1 MYGRSPISGG
11 PPGRRNPPRS
21 FSPGFTRGYFRISL
35 RKIWCIDLGVDGE
48 VFEWGIFGG
57 LFFEVSDVGE
67 DVFFAF
73 GGGEG
78 GVVDGGFHDGYGFGC
93 EGGIGVEG

>member
-1 MYGRSPISGG
+1 MIS
-11 PPGRRNPPRS
+11 
-21 FSPGFTRGYFRISL
+21 
-35 RKIWCIDLGVDGE
+35 LGVDGE

-78 GVVDGGFHDGYGFGC
+78 GVVDGVFHDGYGFGR
-93 EGGIGVEG
+93 EGGIGVEGGFASGGCALVDGGSGLFAGVV